1 MPSVTRSKR
10 ATRSERRIANRQS
23 LMAATERLLADAPY
37 TAISVEQIIREA
49 GISRSTFY
57 TYFEDKAELLSA
69 LAEDIISE
77 LMTAAQAWWSLPP
90 NATRD
95 DLFGAMRSITETFL
109 PHQHVWL
116 ALAET
121 ASYDPGTG
129 ARHRA
134 LIGKTVE
141 RVAEHIADG
150 QRNNYVR
157 RELDAE
163 PVAAWLTAMTERGL
177 MQIVAPAAP
186 EQVDRLVASLTDIVW
201 NVLYVRTRHMPV
213 VR

>member
-77 LMTAAQAWWSLPP
+77 LMAAAQAWWSLPA

-121 ASYDPGTG
+121 ASYDPGAG

-134 LIGKTVE
+134 LIGETVE

-150 QRNNYVR
+150 QRNDYVHP
-157 RELDAE
+157 ELDAE

-177 MQIVAPAAP
+177 TQIVAPAAP

-201 NVLYVRTRHMPV
+201 NVLYVRTR
-213 VR
+213 